1 MEHLTRREIED
12 LLELRIRNISFYR
25 EALTHKS
32 AVKLYNV
39 PRSNERLEFI
49 GDAVLNLIVTKYI
62 YEKFPDENEGFLTK
76 IRMKIVSGK
85 MLSKIAKEINIKNH
99 IRMNTKALK
108 QNWNENERILEDALE
123 ALIGAIYFDMG
134 FYHTTKFVHRLIDV
148 YVTDKYLLEDNN
160 YKDILMRYTQSNCY
174 KLPTY
179 ETSKETGPDHKKMF
193 TINVYINDSL
203 YGQGSAKIKK
213 QAEQIA
219 AKEALIKLEIDL
231 V

>member
-1 MEHLTRREIED
+1 MEHLTRREIEE
-12 LLELRIRNISFYR
+12 LLDLRIRNVSFYR

-62 YEKFPDENEGFLTK
+62 YEKFPTENEGFLTK

-85 MLSKIAKEINIKNH
+85 MLAKIAKAIKINNY
-99 IRMNTKALK
+99 IRMNNKALK

-123 ALIGAIYFDMG
+123 ALIGAMYFDMG
-134 FYHTTKFVHRLIDV
+134 FYHTTCFVYKMIDQFI
-148 YVTDKYLLEDNN
+148 TDEYLLEDNN

-174 KLPTY
+174 KLPVY
-179 ETSKETGPDHKKMF
+179 ETSKETGPDHKKLF
-193 TINVYINDSL
+193 TINVYVNDLL
-203 YGQGSAKIKK
+203 YGQGQAKIKK

-219 AKEALIKLEIDL
+219 AKEALIKLNVDL